1 MKKDLSIFRYSTML
15 TLTRAGITTFEELQQ
30 LTNDQIAA
38 IHGMGL
44 RSYAEILEK
53 LGRKDELAGRVQRQ
67 L

>member
-38 IHGMGL
+38 IRGMST
-44 RSYAEILEK
+44 RSYVEIIEK
-53 LGRKDELAGRVQRQ
+53 LEEDEEEDGLD
-67 L
+67 